1 MQPGDV
7 VALNNGRTAAC
18 SASILTATPTITGPC
33 LLGNVRVKAE
43 IDRRVDAYSR
53 AAAIESAGKDDRGLD
68 LIRYRKQFNGT
79 TSYVA
84 VAADWLARTGADDSV
99 QGPYREARCGAR
111 SPRSETVGRN
121 PAQRQPDEL
130 QWLLLD
136 CGYGRSGSKAPIR
149 FLKQRPFDQFLL
161 LGPPIFERLL
171 CRSLN
176 CGCDDEQRLLCLD
189 SGHSRREFLGV

>member
-7 VALNNGRTAAC
+7 IALNNDRTAAC
-18 SASILTATPTITGPC
+18 SAPIVTATPTITGAC

-84 VAADWLARTGADDSV
+84 VAADWLARAGADDSV
-99 QGPYREARCGAR
+99 QGPYPEARCGAR
-111 SPRSETVGRN
+111 SPRSNRPKRSAGTL
-121 PAQRQPDEL
+121 QRQPDEL

-136 CGYGRSGSKAPIR
+136 CGYGRSGS
-149 FLKQRPFDQFLL
+149 L
-161 LGPPIFERLL
+161 
-171 CRSLN
+171 
-176 CGCDDEQRLLCLD
+176 
-189 SGHSRREFLGV
+189 

>member
-84 VAADWLARTGADDSV
+84 EYANRTAGCLS
-99 QGPYREARCGAR
+99 
-111 SPRSETVGRN
+111 SST
-121 PAQRQPDEL
+121 DEM
-130 QWLLLD
+130 
-136 CGYGRSGSKAPIR
+136 
-149 FLKQRPFDQFLL
+149 
-161 LGPPIFERLL
+161 
-171 CRSLN
+171 
-176 CGCDDEQRLLCLD
+176 
-189 SGHSRREFLGV
+189 